1 MSQEAKVTN
10 TAASAHSLP
19 LLFPTPLPTGE
30 TLKSVPIHIVR
41 RKDIAAA
48 QKHSRDEAVI
58 EDLLLAKMTG
68 LTVEDLGE
76 LHIADSR
83 RVTETFQEMVRGG
96 DIAAFLGRI
105 AAPGAADAAKR
116 D

>member
-1 MSQEAKVTN
+1 
-10 TAASAHSLP
+10 
-19 LLFPTPLPTGE
+19 
-30 TLKSVPIHIVR
+30 
-41 RKDIAAA
+41 
-48 QKHSRDEAVI
+48 
-58 EDLLLAKMTG
+58 MTG